1 MKQKFLLL
9 LLICLSICTSAFC
22 QYVSVQSVN
31 GQNPN
36 TVINAHLSGD
46 GVYISNGMFNNSA
59 GNITYPQLGTFSYTG
74 TGFPFH
80 SGLVMTTG
88 NVSVAAGPNNTGS
101 ASGAVTPYYTD
112 TQLQTVNSAVTSCAA
127 LDFDFVAY
135 SDTFAF
141 SYVFG
146 SEEYEEYVGSSY
158 NDVFAFFLT
167 GLDPVT
173 YATTTRNV
181 ALIPNTV
188 LPVTIN
194 NLNHQ
199 SHTNYYI
206 HNTNSCVQY
215 DGYTT
220 RLTAQASILA
230 CQTYHMHLAIG
241 NVSDG
246 AYDSGVFLEEGSFY
260 SPSSELNKDYNMDTT
275 GVEFGDTLIQNCRE
289 VDIRFQMPRPVATG
303 NYHADITFEGDAIVG
318 EDYML
323 TNNGH
328 ELDMINNS
336 IFYQQGTD
344 AQIIHMSV
352 LPNATFED
360 NQVKLARLIITTIF
374 CDDYWYAGRVDA
386 GRIDTLEFY
395 LKGNDTIVL
404 SDTMLAACH
413 QCDLV
418 TALKVRGADNLV
430 YQWIPAIDITNPN
443 EITSPATITS
453 NRTYQIVAKDPY
465 GCLADTANVEITIH
479 EKPEADVHIS
489 PDKGCM
495 PLSVSVLTSNAPEEC
510 DIRWNITNETG
521 YDTTFTIN
529 PMYVT
534 FDSAGYYNV
543 SVWMSTAP
551 GCADSNRINNA
562 IRVSDFPHADFEL
575 SPTEADNGEIVYFY
589 NHSQG
594 IPPLYY
600 SWNFGDGSSS
610 NEEEPTH
617 HYHVN
622 SSEIMTVRLS
632 VSNEDGCSDDTS
644 AVVTVVDNFA
654 LYVPNAFTPNGDNN
668 NDVFLPRV
676 NDVAYYCLEIYDR
689 DGNLFFKTEDP
700 EMPWDGTIN
709 GKLALTGTYN
719 WVIRYVR
726 YSNLN
731 KTLMRK
737 GSVTLLR

>member
-1 MKQKFLLL
+1 MKQKSLLL
-9 LLICLSICTSAFC
+9 LLMCLSICTTAFC
-22 QYVSVQSVN
+22 QYVTVQSVN

-36 TVINAHLSGD
+36 QVINNHLSGE

-88 NVSVAAGPNNTGS
+88 NVSVAAGPNSSGS
-101 ASGAVTPYYTD
+101 SSAAVTPSYTD
-112 TQLQTVNSAVTSCAA
+112 VQLQTVSSGVTSCAA

-141 SYVFG
+141 NYVFG
-146 SEEYEEYVGSSY
+146 SEEYEEFVGTSY

-188 LPVTIN
+188 LPVAIN
-194 NLNHQ
+194 NVNHQ

-206 HNTNSCVQY
+206 HNSNGCVEY

-241 NVSDG
+241 NVSDN

-260 SPSSELNKDYNMDTT
+260 SPSAELSKDYNMDTT
-275 GVEFGDTLIQNCRE
+275 GAEYGDTLIQNCRE
-289 VDIRFQMPRPVATG
+289 VDIRFQMPRPVETG

-318 EDYML
+318 EDYIL

-336 IFYQQGTD
+336 VFYQAGSD
-344 AQIIHMSV
+344 AQIIHMAMSPTANIEEGQIKV
-352 LPNATFED
+352 
-360 NQVKLARLIITTIF
+360 ARLIITTIF
-374 CDDYWYAGRVDA
+374 CDDYWLDGHDDA

-404 SDTMLAACH
+404 ADTMLAACH
-413 QCDLV
+413 QCDFV
-418 TALKVRGADNLV
+418 EALKIRGYDNLD
-430 YQWIPAIDITNPN
+430 YQWIPATDITDPN
-443 EITSPATITS
+443 ALSSSATVTT
-453 NRTYQIVAKDPY
+453 NRNYQVIARDRY

-479 EKPEADVHIS
+479 EKPEADVHIT
-489 PDKGCM
+489 PDRGCM
-495 PLSVSVLTSNAPEEC
+495 PLSVTVLTSNAPEDC
-510 DIRWNITNETG
+510 DLLWTITNEAG
-521 YDTTFTIN
+521 YDSTFTTN

-534 FDSAGYYNV
+534 FDSAGFYNV
-543 SVWMSTAP
+543 SVLLSTAP
-551 GCADSNRINNA
+551 GCADSVKMNNA

-575 SPTEADNGEIVYFY
+575 SPTEADNGETVYFF
-589 NHSQG
+589 NHSEG

-600 SWNFGDGSSS
+600 SWTFGDGSSS

-617 HYHVN
+617 QYHVT
-622 SSEIMTVRLS
+622 SSEIMTVRLT
-632 VSNEDGCSDDTS
+632 VSNDDGCSDDTT

-668 NDVFLPRV
+668 NDVFLPSV

-719 WVIRYVR
+719 WVIHYVR